1 LTTQFVTVEKAKIYF
16 EQMVG
21 WRRNLHA
28 NPELSFKEFE
38 TSKFVVDVLS
48 KLPSMKVETG
58 VGYSTA
64 VIGTLTSGHGPTIAI
79 RADMD
84 ALPIL
89 EDSNQPYASCN
100 QGVMH
105 ACGHD
110 AHTSILLGVAH
121 VLSDSFQ
128 AKEIQGTVKFIF
140 QPAEEA
146 TDENGLTGAPY
157 MVRAGVLEGVD
168 CIFAL
173 HMNPENPLGEI
184 KINNGYSM
192 ANVDVFEAKIFGTG
206 GHGAYPHLGKD
217 PIFML
222 GPVLQAINGIVS
234 RRVSPLEAGV
244 VSIGQ
249 IHTGTASNII
259 PSEVFLQGTMRSYSP
274 EVREL
279 LISELEQAFSIVK
292 CLGGD
297 FEFNVT
303 RGEPAL
309 NNNPELNQWLT
320 QTIHDLFPQYKIIHQ
335 PFGLGGE
342 DFAHMTEIVPGT
354 MFFLGCAFQDNIQ
367 RDLHTPIF
375 DIDENCLPVGVAIMA
390 ETAKRYLNGQ
400 YVLKSVPT
408 DN

>member
-1 LTTQFVTVEKAKIYF
+1 LTTPFATVDKAKSYF
-16 EQMVG
+16 EQVVA
-21 WRRNLHA
+21 WRRKLHA

-38 TSKFVVDVLS
+38 TSQFVADVLS
-48 KLPSMKVETG
+48 KLPGMKVETG

-64 VIGTLTSGHGPTIAI
+64 VVGTLSSGDGPTIAI
-79 RADMD
+79 RADID

-89 EDSNQPYASCN
+89 EDSNQPYASSN
-100 QGVMH
+100 QGIMH

-128 AKEIQGTVKFIF
+128 AEEIQGTVKFIF

-146 TDENGLTGAPY
+146 TDENGSTGAPY

-173 HMNPENPLGEI
+173 HMNPENLLGEI

-192 ANVDVFEAKIFGTG
+192 ANVDVFEAKIYGTG
-206 GHGAYPHLGKD
+206 GHGAYPHLGTD

-244 VSIGQ
+244 VSVGQ
-249 IHTGTASNII
+249 IHAGSASNII

-274 EVREL
+274 KVREL
-279 LISELEQAFSIVK
+279 LITELEQAFSIVK

-297 FEFNVT
+297 FEFHVT

-320 QTIHDLFPQYKIIHQ
+320 QTIHDLFSEYKIIHE

-342 DFAHMTEIVPGT
+342 DFSHMTEIVPGT
-354 MFFLGCAFQDNIQ
+354 MFFLGCALRDGIK

-375 DIDENCLPVGVAIMA
+375 DIDERCLSVGVAIMA

-400 YVLKSVPT
+400 YVL
-408 DN
+408 